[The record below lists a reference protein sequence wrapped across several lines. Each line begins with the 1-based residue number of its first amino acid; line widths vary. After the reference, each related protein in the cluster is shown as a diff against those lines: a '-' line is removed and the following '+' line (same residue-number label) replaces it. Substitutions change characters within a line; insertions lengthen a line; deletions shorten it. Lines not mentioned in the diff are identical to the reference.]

1 MIELKNVSFSYGDK
15 AVLNRLSLAIPPQ
28 ARIALMG
35 PSGCGKTTLL
45 RLIMG
50 LEKPQKGQILNR
62 PHPVAAVF
70 QEDRLLKH
78 LTVLE
83 NTALA
88 EGDTAKAAEI
98 LSELGLGDELQ
109 SSPASLSGGMRRRV
123 AIARAL
129 CTPSRLL
136 ILDEPFNGLDEQ
148 TKAHTAKVILKHW
161 QGAILAVTHL
171 QEEAELLGAKI
182 HKINQQN
189 AV

>member
-15 AVLNRLSLAIPPQ
+15 EVLKEFSLSIAPQ
-28 ARIALMG
+28 DRIALMG

-50 LEKPQKGQILNR
+50 LEKPHKGQIINR
-62 PHPVAAVF
+62 PHPIAAVF
-70 QEDRLLKH
+70 QEDRLLRH

-88 EGDTAKAAEI
+88 GGDPTKAAAI
-98 LSELGLGDELQ
+98 LSQLGLGDELE
-109 SSPASLSGGMRRRV
+109 SRPSSLSGGMRRRV

-148 TKAHTAKVILKHW
+148 TKAHTAKVILQNW

-171 QEEAELLGAKI
+171 QEEAELLEATI
-182 HKINQQN
+182 RTMNE
-189 AV
+189 